1 MASPPT
7 MSLFFFS
14 FLFMLLATEGSDIIR
29 MKESSEIREK
39 HLKEDLKPT
48 VWPEQFHSLLVMSNA
63 KTMEM
68 QVANLWYDWPNKRN
82 LHIIQYQLGKKLYD
96 AEYDNHTSFFFTR
109 DDTRECRTA
118 EVEVGILTPNW
129 LHGATYLG
137 QQQVDGGFLC
147 NVWEKVEFIWYYED
161 VVSKRPVQWIFY
173 TGRTVR
179 VMSFEV
185 GAVLEDSEWQAPV
198 YCFDKEETSIGRSH
212 RILRPLPLSSV

>member
-173 TGRTVR
+173 TGILYYFPFFLFIPVPSPSPRISKDMFSSSSAR
-179 VMSFEV
+179 PCS
-185 GAVLEDSEWQAPV
+185 LRLKLSDLKSEI
-198 YCFDKEETSIGRSH
+198 F
-212 RILRPLPLSSV
+212 